1 VDFQKIAKTW
11 AGRGV
16 LLVLVL
22 AFAAWGI
29 GDVLRGGG
37 GGADDVAV
45 IGEESITA
53 QQLQNEFRRDLQRM
67 QQRNPNL
74 TTEDA
79 HRQRLYVQTLLRLV
93 GQSLIAQEADQLG
106 VVIPDELV
114 RREIADEP
122 NFHDDQGRFDM
133 ALYEQTLQRN
143 NLSPERYEEL
153 TRNDLRRDQLLGT
166 VAASRPAPTILAEAV
181 YRVRQEQRNAL
192 VAIVPRDDTLEVP
205 DPDEA
210 TIEAFHQEHAAQFT
224 APEYRTITLLRL
236 TPALLVDTI
245 ELSDDDLLAEYEER
259 VAEFELPEQ
268 RTVEQVLVNDR
279 ALIDEAAALLQ
290 QGQDFDAMATAMTA
304 KGATVNVLNDVA
316 KDRLPAEVGEIV
328 FGLAEGGVSEPLET
342 AFGHGIFRVKEV
354 KPARTRPFEEVRD
367 ELHKEMSFRLAA
379 DSMIRLANTIEDELA
394 GGANVQQA
402 AAAVGVDTV
411 TLTFD
416 AAGLDKDG
424 NEVLVGEAEREDVV
438 VEAFSLEP
446 QTDTGLRESKE
457 GTAFVAHLDAVEP
470 SVLRPLEDVRDSV
483 VAAWRVSE
491 RMKQAEAKADALVA
505 AIEAGEPLA
514 DAAAEAGYEAV
525 ELSGLVRNRPSRQR
539 GSTAAIER
547 ELFAQ
552 DPDKP
557 TPIVDAIP
565 QGYAVAMLR
574 DRVTPDANAAA
585 AEVQQLAGALG
596 QQRNEDLSI
605 AYQAALEK
613 RYGVGINQGRI
624 EALFGPQS

>member
-1 VDFQKIAKTW
+1 MDFQTVTKKW

-16 LLVLVL
+16 LLILVI

-29 GDVLRGGG
+29 GDVLRTGG
-37 GGADDVAV
+37 GGADDIAV
-45 IGEESITA
+45 VGEESITA

-67 QQRNPNL
+67 QQRNPEL

-93 GQSLIAQEADQLG
+93 GQALIAQEADQLG
-106 VVIPDELV
+106 VVIPDELI
-114 RREIADEP
+114 RREIAEQTT
-122 NFHDDQGRFDM
+122 FHDDQGRFDI
-133 ALYEQTLQRN
+133 ALYEQTLKRN
-143 NLSPERYEEL
+143 NLTPERYEEL
-153 TRNDLRRDQLLGT
+153 IRDDLRRDQLLGT
-166 VAASRPAPTILAEAV
+166 VAASRPVPTALAEAV

-192 VAIVPRDDTLEVP
+192 VAIVPRDDTLEIP

-210 TIEAFHQEHAAQFT
+210 TLEAFHKEHAAQFT

-236 TPALLVDTI
+236 TPELLVDTI

-259 VAEFELPEQ
+259 VAEFAVPEQ
-268 RTVEQVLVNDR
+268 RTVEQVLVNDK

-290 QGQDFDAMATAMTA
+290 QGQDFDAMANAMTA

-328 FGLAEGGVSEPLET
+328 FGLAEGGVSEPVET
-342 AFGHGIFRVKEV
+342 AFGHSIFRVKQV
-354 KPARTRPFEEVRD
+354 KPARTKPFEEVRD
-367 ELHKEMSFRLAA
+367 QLREEMSLRLAA

-394 GGANVQQA
+394 GGASLQQA

-411 TLTFD
+411 MLTFD

-424 NEVLVGEAEREDVV
+424 NEVLAGEPEREDVV
-438 VEAFSLEP
+438 VETFSLEP
-446 QTDTGLRESKE
+446 QSDTGLRESKE

-470 SVLRPLEDVRDSV
+470 SVLRPLEEVRDRV
-483 VAAWRVSE
+483 IAAWRVSE
-491 RMKQAEAKADALVA
+491 RMKQSEAKAEALVA
-505 AIEAGEPLA
+505 EIEAGKPLA
-514 DAAAEAGYEAV
+514 DAAAEAGYEVV
-525 ELSGLVRNRPSRQR
+525 ELNGLVRNRPSRQR

-547 ELFAQ
+547 QLFAQ
-552 DPDKP
+552 DPSSP
-557 TPIVDAIP
+557 TPIVDTIP
-565 QGYAVAMLR
+565 QGYAVAVLR
-574 DRVTPDANAAA
+574 NRVTPDADAAA
-585 AEVQQLAGALG
+585 AEVERLAGTLG

-613 RYGVGINQGRI
+613 RYGVGINQSRI